1 MKKLFLMAIMIMTVA
16 LTFADSPLTSC
27 EFYRRYSSV
36 SIVNTAERATIITQP
51 MMNYLANK
59 ANPIAARVAVI
70 NALGWETENTGND
83 VKYFN
88 MLKKKYNVD
97 TEDKLAEKVDAGT
110 LITYA
115 YLKAMS
121 NYSDVWKAKQLAE
134 KAIEKNT
141 GKSLTIN
148 LIASVI
154 QAQYYLEDDWSRVY
168 RVVANVVNDSSLK
181 KDIKQEAIDDIWNYI
196 KEYAKY

>member
-1 MKKLFLMAIMIMTVA
+1 
-16 LTFADSPLTSC
+16 
-27 EFYRRYSSV
+27 
-36 SIVNTAERATIITQP
+36 
-51 MMNYLANK
+51 
-59 ANPIAARVAVI
+59 
-70 NALGWETENTGND
+70 
-83 VKYFN
+83 
-88 MLKKKYNVD
+88 
-97 TEDKLAEKVDAGT
+97 
-110 LITYA
+110 
-115 YLKAMS
+115 MS